1 MMRISNYIKVIF
13 FSLWIAF
20 TAYPTVSNAYV
31 CDIDVIKQGQEAM
44 NNEAKTAL
52 NNFMSKVDP
61 FNTAAQKYIDNCK
74 EPERKKKGAWRPVSR
89 ISAKARILGVS
100 YGDMANWKYT
110 AYNWQ
115 QEVPPAKSKNGG
127 DCKALLDAV
136 KAAQVDFEKTNNKAY
151 ARVYASL
158 NINNTACTCDA
169 NHGNMMCQTVDGTAE
184 ELQNKG
190 SCKSFS
196 EYQSELGYQCPLC
209 GIFTVILTTIATV
222 STAAW
227 NAVADPLANVVKIFF
242 LVLLAFEVLK
252 AVAAPSGSKISSLA
266 KNVVLLVGKI
276 AITILLLS
284 SPKYIYGY
292 FLSPVIEGGLNMGV
306 TIANASGTGGH
317 LAITDKIDVPSDTFD
332 SSVYD
337 AVLSTVRA
345 FGKSAATLPA
355 IGRGLT
361 CNAWAAGDFGLPDLS
376 MWVSGLLLYIFG
388 LMIWL
393 AISFYMID
401 CTVQIGMLSGLV
413 PLLVACW
420 PFKLTEAYTF
430 KGCKMLM
437 NSFFSYVMLGIV
449 LLLGTIITTQAVSA
463 DGSNINDMMTAIDNN
478 DLDALKKMCSLS
490 AFHLLVLFSCA
501 YFALKLI
508 SKSNNLADQ
517 FSKGSGSSI
526 GAKMGGM
533 AMETMTNMGKGAL
546 KAGGRVAGSA
556 GKHIADATGATA
568 LVNKGADKI
577 KGGWQK
583 GWAKTGQAF
592 GLGKYQNQQTG
603 SGKPDNSSNNP
614 TNNNPN
620 NPNNPN
626 DPNGP
631 NNNPNPNDQNNNPDT
646 NDVNNN
652 PDTNDANNNPD
663 TNDPNVQVTQN
674 DDGTTTE
681 KRYDDDGKLQTESTK
696 DKDGNE
702 VWKSYNDDGSIK
714 AEGARNA
721 DGSSYARINDE
732 HGNIQSESTED
743 KDGNEVWKSYNDDG
757 SVKAE
762 GTKNADGSSYSRIND
777 EHGNIQSEYTGNK
790 DGSSNQKFYG
800 DDQKL
805 KTEIDTDKDGK
816 ETRKQYD

>member
-1 MMRISNYIKVIF
+1 MMVIKKYMKVIF
-13 FSLWIAF
+13 FLLWVVFI
-20 TAYPTVSNAYV
+20 AYPMVSNAHV
-31 CDIDVIKQGQEAM
+31 CDFDAIEQGQKAVDD
-44 NNEAKTAL
+44 EAKKAL
-52 NNFMSKVDP
+52 QNFMTKVTP
-61 FNTAAQKYIDNCK
+61 FNTAAQNYINKCK
-74 EPERKKKGAWRPVSR
+74 EPNRKPKGAWRPVTKV
-89 ISAKARILGVS
+89 SAKAKILGFD
-100 YGDMANWKYT
+100 YGDINNWKYT
-110 AYNWQ
+110 AYKWQ
-115 QEVPPAKSKNGG
+115 QEVPPGKTSNGT
-127 DCKALLDAV
+127 DCSALLKTV
-136 KAAQVDFEKTNNKAY
+136 KAAQDDFEKANNRAY
-151 ARVYASL
+151 ALVLSSV
-158 NINNTACTCDA
+158 NVNNTACTCDE
-169 NHGNMMCQTVDGTAE
+169 NHGNIICQTVDGTAE

-190 SCKSFS
+190 ACKSFS
-196 EYQSELGYQCPLC
+196 EYQAELGDKCPLC
-209 GIFTVILTTIATV
+209 DIFTVILRTIATV
-222 STAAW
+222 SSASW

-317 LAITDKIDVPSDTFD
+317 LAITDKVDVPSDTFD

-337 AVLSTVRA
+337 AVLSTVRS
-345 FGKSAATLPA
+345 FGKSAATMPA

-361 CNAWAAGDFGLPDLS
+361 CNAWDAGNFGLPSLS

-449 LLLGTIITTQAVSA
+449 LLLGTIITTQAVTA
-463 DGSNINDMMTAIDNN
+463 DGSNINDMIAAIDNN
-478 DLDALKKMCSLS
+478 DLEALEKMCSLD

-508 SKSNNLADQ
+508 SKTNNLADQ

-533 AMETMTNMGKGAL
+533 AMGTMTNMGKGAL
-546 KAGGRVAGSA
+546 KTGGRVAGSV
-556 GKHIADATGATA
+556 GKHTADATGATA
-568 LVNKGADKI
+568 LVNKGVDKV

-583 GWAKTGQAF
+583 GWAKAGSKV

-603 SGKPDNSSNNP
+603 SGKPSTSS
-614 TNNNPN
+614 
-620 NPNNPN
+620 
-626 DPNGP
+626 
-631 NNNPNPNDQNNNPDT
+631 
-646 NDVNNN
+646 
-652 PDTNDANNNPD
+652 
-663 TNDPNVQVTQN
+663 
-674 DDGTTTE
+674 
-681 KRYDDDGKLQTESTK
+681 STPP
-696 DKDGNE
+696 
-702 VWKSYNDDGSIK
+702 
-714 AEGARNA
+714 
-721 DGSSYARINDE
+721 
-732 HGNIQSESTED
+732 STPP
-743 KDGNEVWKSYNDDG
+743 SP
-757 SVKAE
+757 
-762 GTKNADGSSYSRIND
+762 
-777 EHGNIQSEYTGNK
+777 
-790 DGSSNQKFYG
+790 
-800 DDQKL
+800 
-805 KTEIDTDKDGK
+805 
-816 ETRKQYD
+816 